1 MRTLFRSVALLVVLA
16 APALAAAD
24 ADGPVNLLKPEWGL
38 MFWTLIIFGAFAFV
52 IAKFAIGPLTQA
64 VAAREAVLRE
74 ALETAQADRAEAK
87 RLLAEQKAQL
97 DAARAEGQKY
107 IADGRAV
114 AEQMRADML
123 AETKTQQDELLARAR
138 RDIEAEKAKA
148 ISELRREAIDLAL
161 AGAGKLIDKNLD
173 DATNRKLVE
182 DFLVSVGKNN

>member
-1 MRTLFRSVALLVVLA
+1 MRTLLRSVALLAVVA

-38 MFWTLIIFGAFAFV
+38 MFWTLIIFSAFAF
-52 IAKFAIGPLTQA
+52 IIYKFALGPLTQA

-74 ALETAQADRAEAK
+74 ALDSAQADRAEAQ

-107 IADGRAV
+107 IADGRAI

-123 AETKTQQDELLARAR
+123 AETKQQQDELMARAR
-138 RDIEAEKAKA
+138 RDIETEKTKA

-161 AGAGKLIDKNLD
+161 AGAGKLIEKNLD

-182 DFLVSVGKNN
+182 DFLATVGKTR

>member
-1 MRTLFRSVALLVVLA
+1 
-16 APALAAAD
+16 
-24 ADGPVNLLKPEWGL
+24 VNLLKPEWGL
-38 MFWTLIIFGAFAFV
+38 MFWTLIIFSLFAFV

-74 ALETAQADRAEAK
+74 ALETAQADRAEAQ

>member
-1 MRTLFRSVALLVVLA
+1 MRTFLRSAALLAVLA

-38 MFWTLIIFGAFAFV
+38 MFWTLIIFSLFAFV

-74 ALETAQADRAEAK
+74 ALQSAQADRAEAQ

-97 DAARAEGQKY
+97 DAARAEGQKF
-107 IADGRAV
+107 IADGRAI

-123 AETKTQQDELLARAR
+123 AETKQQQDELMARAR
-138 RDIEAEKAKA
+138 RDIETEKTKA
-148 ISELRREAIDLAL
+148 ISELRREAVDLAL
-161 AGAGKLIDKNLD
+161 SGASKLIEKNLD

-182 DFLVSVGKNN
+182 DFLATVGKPR